1 MLKVWGRQNSV
12 NVQKVMWVIGE
23 LGLPHERI
31 DAGRQFGKNR
41 EGWYLAMNPNGQIPT
56 IDDNGLVLW
65 ESNAIVRYLV
75 NKYGDGRLDPGS
87 VEARAV
93 ADMWMDWQQ
102 TVLSPPMAN
111 ILMKLVRT
119 APEERPWPEINQA
132 IEASAKAFVILED
145 RLQGRDYLVGDSLSL
160 ADAPLGAMAYRWHA
174 FPIERP
180 DLPNLKAY
188 YDRLATR
195 PAFAEH
201 VMVPLS

>member
-1 MLKVWGRQNSV
+1 MLKVWGRRNSV
-12 NVQKVMWVIGE
+12 NVQKVMWVVGE
-23 LGLPHERI
+23 LGLPCERI

-41 EGWYLAMNPNGQIPT
+41 EDWYLAMNPNGQIPT
-56 IDDNGLVLW
+56 IDDNGLILW
-65 ESNAIVRYLV
+65 ESNAIVRYLM
-75 NKYGDGRLDPGS
+75 NKYGEGRLDPGS
-87 VEARAV
+87 VETRAV

-102 TVLSPPMAN
+102 TVLSPPMAS

-132 IEASAKAFVILED
+132 IEASAKAFAILED
-145 RLQGRDYLVGDSLSL
+145 RLEGRNYLLGDELTL
-160 ADAPLGAMAYRWHA
+160 ADIPLGAMAYRWHA

-188 YDRLATR
+188 HDRLATR